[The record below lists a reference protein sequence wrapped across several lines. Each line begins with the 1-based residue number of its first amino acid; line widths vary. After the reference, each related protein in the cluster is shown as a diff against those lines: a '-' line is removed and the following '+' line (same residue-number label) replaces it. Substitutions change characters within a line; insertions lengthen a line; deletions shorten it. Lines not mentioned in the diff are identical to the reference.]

1 MLSSLYALNTELD
14 GRYATDSELQTA
26 DQFLDSYTL
35 RLSTYR
41 KIQVLE
47 THIVQQVQ
55 TRIRQVDPEIMV
67 YDNRDVSAI
76 CERDMLYVLRYSAI
90 ALLINGTDLLEERVL
105 LWLQT
110 IMRSFKDH
118 QHRSDLTYRIL
129 QEVIQQ
135 YLIPAEAALFL
146 PVLELNRQFLG
157 MS

>member
-1 MLSSLYALNTELD
+1 MYSLNTQLD
-14 GRYATDSELQTA
+14 GRYATDVELQPVEHY
-26 DQFLDSYTL
+26 LDSYTL
-35 RLSTYR
+35 RLNTYR

-47 THIVQQVQ
+47 VHIIQQVHA
-55 TRIRQVDPEIMV
+55 RLRQVDPEILV
-67 YDNRDVSAI
+67 YDNRDASAI

-135 YLIPAEAALFL
+135 YLLPSEAALFL
-146 PVLELNRQFLG
+146 PILELNRQFLG
-157 MS
+157 MN